1 MRFFTGIKPTGPLTL
16 GHYCGIIQ
24 HILKLQD
31 KYEIIVMIADL
42 HALTI
47 PKKQLNYQKKVCEIA
62 ALLYACGLNEK
73 CKVFVQSQ
81 IKEHLELAW
90 FIAPHIS
97 VNELKNKGQ
106 YKNKIE
112 EKKKNI
118 GNPALLTYPILMA
131 ADVFLYTEQEGV
143 DLVIVGK
150 DQKKH
155 CELIVTLAQKFN
167 NFYQSKLLKLP
178 KFDIPLIGSK
188 IMGLRNPQK
197 KMSKSEND
205 FLSLLDQ
212 PEIVY
217 QKIKRAKTDSEN
229 KISYDP
235 VKKPGISNLLVIYA
249 LLKNITPYDAEQEVK
264 IFDYDQ
270 FKLKLINL
278 LNEKLASIQKK
289 YDIYLSKIN
298 EILKENNRYLEIL
311 AKKKMSVIRNKVLM
325 K

>member
-1 MRFFTGIKPTGPLTL
+1 
-16 GHYCGIIQ
+16 
-24 HILKLQD
+24 
-31 KYEIIVMIADL
+31 
-42 HALTI
+42 
-47 PKKQLNYQKKVCEIA
+47 
-62 ALLYACGLNEK
+62 
-73 CKVFVQSQ
+73 
-81 IKEHLELAW
+81 
-90 FIAPHIS
+90 
-97 VNELKNKGQ
+97 
-106 YKNKIE
+106 
-112 EKKKNI
+112 
-118 GNPALLTYPILMA
+118 
-131 ADVFLYTEQEGV
+131 
-143 DLVIVGK
+143 
-150 DQKKH
+150 
-155 CELIVTLAQKFN
+155 
-167 NFYQSKLLKLP
+167 
-178 KFDIPLIGSK
+178 
-188 IMGLRNPQK
+188 MGLRNPQK